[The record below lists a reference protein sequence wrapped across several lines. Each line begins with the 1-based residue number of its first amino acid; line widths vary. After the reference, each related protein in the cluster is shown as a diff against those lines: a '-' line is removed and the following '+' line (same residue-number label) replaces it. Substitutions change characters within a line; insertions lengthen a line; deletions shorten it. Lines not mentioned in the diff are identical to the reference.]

1 MRGGGSTSDR
11 VGKAAVRYAFKY
23 LRRRYKREIRIG
35 LGVTAVVVV
44 AIAAYLASREVPEG

>member
-1 MRGGGSTSDR
+1 MYDR
-11 VGKAAVRYAFKY
+11 VGKSVVRFAFRY

-35 LGVTAVVVV
+35 LGATAVAV